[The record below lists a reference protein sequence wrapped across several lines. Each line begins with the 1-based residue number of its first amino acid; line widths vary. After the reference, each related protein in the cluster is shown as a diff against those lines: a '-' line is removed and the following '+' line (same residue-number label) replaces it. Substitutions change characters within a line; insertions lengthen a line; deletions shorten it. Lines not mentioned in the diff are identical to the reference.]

1 MPLHLSYSSPRKR
14 ERSMIRTRTARER
27 ASEREWV
34 EAYEQGERRSAVV
47 EGWRRSCEDRRAVD
61 GTGSSFVTSGGAI
74 EEAEEIYPTI
84 PRGPFELSETETET
98 GTSLPPFPEL
108 PFSTVDSLNCRDA
121 PKKGIILS
129 EQHMLHISEKS
140 NLQARLFV
148 LSLVKREILGQA
160 LEQLLKPCAAVNELL
175 SFPADCISPSPPSTQ
190 LSRRGI
196 KLND

>member
-108 PFSTVDSLNCRDA
+108 PFSTVDSLNC
-121 PKKGIILS
+121 P
-129 EQHMLHISEKS
+129 
-140 NLQARLFV
+140 
-148 LSLVKREILGQA
+148 

>member
-98 GTSLPPFPEL
+98 GTSLPP
-108 PFSTVDSLNCRDA
+108 
-121 PKKGIILS
+121 LS